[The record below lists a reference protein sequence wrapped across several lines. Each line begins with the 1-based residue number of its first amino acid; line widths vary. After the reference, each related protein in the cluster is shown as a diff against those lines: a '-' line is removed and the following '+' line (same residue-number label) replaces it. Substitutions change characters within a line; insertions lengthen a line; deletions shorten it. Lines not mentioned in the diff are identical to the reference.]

1 MHRQRK
7 IVLIGPIAP
16 FKGGISA
23 FNTSLADELTRAG
36 HEVHPIAWYNGE
48 AGVARREQIDASMPA
63 QSGVQYLLKWYSPWS
78 WCLAALRSASHSPD
92 LLVAHWT
99 LPEVAPIYAVINA
112 IVKRLSPD
120 TKIVYV
126 VHNAKPHEPRAS
138 DRFMR
143 KLGFRNVSHFMV
155 HANAEKKN
163 LPKHIPCDKIRT
175 GFHPI
180 YDRYAEISSSAMEHP
195 VNSQVRAWL
204 NENANLP
211 VLLFFGFVKPYKGLE
226 LLLQALTMFAGA
238 RLIVAGQVSSSCKY
252 LRGQV
257 NTLGLSHR
265 VFWLD
270 RYIPENEVPDIFA
283 LADVI
288 ALPYRS
294 GTQSGV
300 ASLALAFNVPVVAT
314 DVGGLS
320 ESIDSESIGYVVPP
334 GDARAFAEA
343 LRCAYGNRSKLRTA
357 ISNVK
362 EVRSWTRYCEILLS
376 CVGPGTE

>member
-1 MHRQRK
+1 MQCHRK

-36 HEVHPIAWYNGE
+36 HEVHPIAWHNGE
-48 AGVARREQIDASMPA
+48 VGVPRSEQIDASMPA
-63 QSGVQYLLKWYSPWS
+63 QSSAQYLLKWYNPWS
-78 WCLAALRSASHSPD
+78 WCRAALCSASYRPD

-99 LPEVAPIYAVINA
+99 LPEVAPIYAVINS
-112 IVKRLSPD
+112 IVKRLNPD

-126 VHNAKPHEPRAS
+126 VHNAKPHEPRVGS
-138 DRFMR
+138 RFMQQV
-143 KLGFRNVSHFMV
+143 GFRNVSHFMV

-163 LPKHIPCDKIRT
+163 LPKDIAHDRICI

-180 YDRYAEISSSAMEHP
+180 YDRYLESSRSVKEGQE
-195 VNSQVRAWL
+195 NLQLTAWL
-204 NENANLP
+204 NKNANLP

-226 LLLQALTMFAGA
+226 LLLEALTMFVES
-238 RLIVAGQVSSSCKY
+238 RLIVAGQVSPSCEY
-252 LRGQV
+252 LRDQA
-257 NTLGLSHR
+257 NKLGLSNR

-270 RYIPENEVPDIFA
+270 RYIPENEVPEIFA

-320 ESIDSESIGYVVPP
+320 ESIDSASIGYVVPS
-334 GDARAFAEA
+334 GDAHAFAEA
-343 LRCAYGNRSKLRTA
+343 LRRACSNRSQLRTA

-362 EVRSWTRYCEILLS
+362 EAKSWTRYCEILLS
-376 CVGPGTE
+376 CVESTTE